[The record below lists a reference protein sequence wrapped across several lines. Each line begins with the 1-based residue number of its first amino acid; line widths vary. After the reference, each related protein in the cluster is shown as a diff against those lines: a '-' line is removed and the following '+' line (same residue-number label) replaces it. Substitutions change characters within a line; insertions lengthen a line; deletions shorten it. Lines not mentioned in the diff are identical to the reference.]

1 MVPNNRKESA
11 FAYGVQR
18 IGEIVTLLSRTLYFS
33 TVAHRNYRRIVQQM
47 SDIGVDS
54 VPMVSLMAIFTGL
67 VMGLQA
73 GHELLKFQAQEFLG
87 VGVAATLV
95 RELGPVLT
103 GLIVAGRAGA
113 SMTAEIGTMKVSE
126 EIDALRSMAID
137 PVRYLV
143 MPRFI
148 ASIIILP
155 LLTIL
160 TDVLGICGGFLIG
173 RAQLNVRLY
182 DYVGHM
188 VNFVTLKD
196 VANGI
201 VKAIVFGGIIAIIAC
216 YQGLKTE
223 GGARGVGRATT
234 FSVVDS
240 FLLILIA
247 DYFIT
252 HLLY

>member
-1 MVPNNRKESA
+1 MYQKNKKETA
-11 FAYGVQR
+11 LGYGIQR
-18 IGEIVTLLSRTLYFS
+18 IGEIITLLFRTLCFS
-33 TVAHRNYRRIVQQM
+33 TVAPRNSKHIIQQI

-54 VPMVSLMAIFTGL
+54 VPMVFLMAIFTGM

-113 SMTAEIGTMKVSE
+113 SMTAEIGTMQVSE
-126 EIDALRSMAID
+126 EVDALRSMAID
-137 PVRYLV
+137 PIRYLV

-148 ASIIILP
+148 ASIIVLP

-160 TDVLGICGGFLIG
+160 TDVVGIAGGFLIG
-173 RAQLNVRLY
+173 RVQLNVRLY

-201 VKAIVFGGIIAIIAC
+201 IKAVVFGGIIAIIAC

-240 FLLILIA
+240 FLLILMA

-252 HLLY
+252 HILY

>member
-1 MVPNNRKESA
+1 MAPNNKKENA
-11 FAYGVQR
+11 FGYGIQR
-18 IGEIVTLLSRTLYFS
+18 VGEIITLLFRTLYFS
-33 TVAHRNYRRIVQQM
+33 TLAHRNFKRIVQQI
-47 SDIGVDS
+47 SEIGVDS
-54 VPMVSLMAIFTGL
+54 VPMVSLMAIFTGM

-113 SMTAEIGTMKVSE
+113 AMTAEIGTMQVSE
-126 EIDALRSMAID
+126 EVDALRSMAID
-137 PVRYLV
+137 PVKYLV

-148 ASIIILP
+148 ASIIVLP

-160 TDVLGICGGFLIG
+160 TNVVGISGGFLIG
-173 RAQLNVRLY
+173 RAQLNVKLN

-201 VKAIVFGGIIAIIAC
+201 VKSVIFGGIIAIICC

-223 GGARGVGRATT
+223 GGARGVGKATT
-234 FSVVDS
+234 LAVVDS
-240 FLLILIA
+240 FLLILIS

-252 HLLY
+252 HILY

>member
-1 MVPNNRKESA
+1 MNSDIKKETALS
-11 FAYGVQR
+11 YGLQV
-18 IGEIVTLLSRTLYFS
+18 IGEIMTLLSRAIYWS
-33 TVAHRNYRRIVQQM
+33 TYALHNTKSIIQQM
-47 SDIGVDS
+47 SGIGVES
-54 VPMVSLMAIFTGL
+54 VPMVSLMAIFTGM

-113 SMTAEIGTMKVSE
+113 AMTAEIGTMQVSE
-126 EIDALRSMAID
+126 EVDALRSMAID
-137 PVRYLV
+137 PVKYLV
-143 MPRFI
+143 MPRFL
-148 ASIIILP
+148 AAIIVMP

-160 TDVLGICGGFLIG
+160 TDVIGIAGGFLIG
-173 RAQLNVRLY
+173 RAQLGVRLN

-188 VNFVTLKD
+188 VDFVTLKD

-201 VKAIVFGGIIAIIAC
+201 VKSVIFGGIIAIIAC

-223 GGARGVGRATT
+223 GGARGVGNATT
-234 FSVVDS
+234 LSVVDS
-240 FLLILIA
+240 FILILIA

-252 HLLY
+252 HILY

>member
-1 MVPNNRKESA
+1 MATENKKESA
-11 FAYGVQR
+11 FDYGIQR
-18 IGEIVTLLSRTLYFS
+18 IGEIITLLFRTLYFS
-33 TVAHRNYRRIVQQM
+33 TVAHRNPKAIIQQM
-47 SDIGVDS
+47 SEIGVES
-54 VPMVSLMAIFTGL
+54 VPMVSLMAIFTGM

-113 SMTAEIGTMKVSE
+113 AMTAEIGTMQVSE
-126 EIDALRSMAID
+126 EVDALRSMAID
-137 PVRYLV
+137 PVKYLI

-148 ASIIILP
+148 AAMIVMP

-160 TDVLGICGGFLIG
+160 TDVIGICGGFLIG
-173 RAQLNVRLY
+173 RAQLNVRLN
-182 DYVGHM
+182 DYIGHM
-188 VNFVTLKD
+188 VDFVTLKD
-196 VANGI
+196 VSNGI
-201 VKAIVFGGIIAIIAC
+201 VKSVIFGGIIAIIAC

-223 GGARGVGRATT
+223 GGARGVGKATT
-234 FSVVDS
+234 LSVVDS
-240 FLLILIA
+240 FILILIA

-252 HLLY
+252 HILY

>member
-1 MVPNNRKESA
+1 MSKKETA
-11 FAYGVQR
+11 FGYALQR
-18 IGEIVTLLSRTLYFS
+18 VGEIITLLFRTFYFS
-33 TVAHRNYRRIVQQM
+33 TFALKNKKHIIQQA
-47 SDIGVDS
+47 SEIGVDT
-54 VPMVSLMAIFTGL
+54 VPMVSLMAIFTGM

-113 SMTAEIGTMKVSE
+113 SITAEIGTMKVSE

-148 ASIIILP
+148 ASIIVMP

-160 TDVLGICGGFLIG
+160 TDVVGITGGFLIG
-173 RAQLNVRLY
+173 RAQLNVKLA

-240 FLLILIA
+240 FLLILVA